1 MSKKKNKRL
10 HMLNNRTDVQDTG
23 EIDLIALVR
32 GLWAQKWLIIGVT
45 LLVTL
50 GAGAYAFLS
59 KPLYEAK
66 LFMLPPTQN
75 GIADFNY
82 GRGKD
87 ADLDFYTVKDVYAV
101 FVRNLQAESLRQ
113 AFFNDV
119 YLPSLPEAERKGSQD
134 RLYQSFSRQLVV
146 GAPGRENP
154 DRYSVTVQ
162 SIDSAQTAGWVKA
175 YVQRASEAAK
185 SEMIKNVTRE
195 ASVRARNLEQQIV
208 GLRESA
214 QRMRE
219 DRILQLREALKIAET
234 IGLTAPHVTSNASLD
249 ISVEVDEKLAY
260 RRGSKALAAEVK
272 TLESRTSDDAFITDL
287 RPLQMKYNFYSRLNV
302 DPASISVYRQ
312 DGSVEVPDSP
322 IKPRKALILALGV
335 VVGLMLGGIIA
346 LIRLVLN
353 RGSEQEATTVR

>member
-1 MSKKKNKRL
+1 
-10 HMLNNRTDVQDTG
+10 MLNNRADMQGAD

-87 ADLDFYTVKDVYAV
+87 ADLDFFTVKDVYAV
-101 FVRNLQAESLRQ
+101 FVRNLQGESLRQ

-119 YLPSLPEAERKGSQD
+119 YLPSLSESERMGS
-134 RLYQSFSRQLVV
+134 RHRIYQNFSKQLIV
-146 GAPGRENP
+146 GAPGKDNP

-162 SIDSAQTAGWVKA
+162 GHDSAQTAEWVKA
-175 YVQRASEAAK
+175 YVQRASKAAEA
-185 SEMIKNVTRE
+185 EMIKDVRSE
-195 ASVRARNLEQQIV
+195 AAVRARNLEQRIS
-208 GLRESA
+208 GLRENA

-219 DRILQLREALKIAET
+219 DHIQRLREALQIAQAL
-234 IGLTAPHVTSNASLD
+234 GLTAPHATSDASVD
-249 ISVEVDEKLAY
+249 ITVETNNQQDY
-260 RRGSKALAAEVK
+260 QRGSKALAAEVK
-272 TLESRTSDDAFITDL
+272 ALESRTSDDAFIANL
-287 RPLQMKYNFYSRLNV
+287 RPLQMKYYFYSRLNI
-302 DPASISVYRQ
+302 DPSNVSVYRQ

-322 IKPRKALILALGV
+322 IKPRKALILVLGFV
-335 VVGLMLGGIIA
+335 AGLMLGGFIA
-346 LIRLVLN
+346 MIRFVLA
-353 RGSEQEATTVR
+353 RVSERQEATVAR

>member
-1 MSKKKNKRL
+1 
-10 HMLNNRTDVQDTG
+10 MLNNRADVQGAD

-32 GLWAQKWLIIGVT
+32 GFWAQKWLIMGVT
-45 LLVTL
+45 VLVTL

-87 ADLDFYTVKDVYAV
+87 SDLNLYTVKDVYAV

-119 YLPSLPEAERKGSQD
+119 YLPSLTEAERKGSQD
-134 RLYQSFSRQLVV
+134 QLYQSFSRQLVV
-146 GAPGRENP
+146 EASGKDNP

-162 SIDSAQTAGWVKA
+162 SVESPQTAEWVKA

-185 SEMIKNVTRE
+185 SEMIKNVTSE

-219 DRILQLREALKIAET
+219 DRILQLREALKIAEA
-234 IGLTAPHVTSNASLD
+234 IGLTAPQVTSNASVD
-249 ISVEVDEKLAY
+249 ISAETDEKLAY

-272 TLESRTSDDAFITDL
+272 MLESRTSDDAFITDL

-302 DPASISVYRQ
+302 EPASVSVYRQ

-322 IKPRKALILALGV
+322 IKPKKALILALGV
-335 VVGLMLGGIIA
+335 VAGLILGGFIA
-346 LIRLVLN
+346 LIRSVLT
-353 RGSEQEATTVR
+353 RLSEGQKATKVS